1 MRLKRL
7 VLTTLSEANMHK
19 LTGEVRAFKDT
30 KNDKECHAKVYERHH
45 HVPVE

>member
-1 MRLKRL
+1 
-7 VLTTLSEANMHK
+7 MHK

-30 KNDKECHAKVYERHH
+30 KNDKECRAKVYERHH